1 MGSNSYGLPVKAG
14 LHETFLSDFPADM
27 VSRGARIGRVNTI
40 VRPIREANLCF
51 RRSQFD
57 WQSAAIL
64 KRWPY
69 IKAQSGNGMSQNLGL
84 SI

>member
-14 LHETFLSDFPADM
+14 LHQTFLSDFPADT

-40 VRPIREANLCF
+40 VSPIREANLCL

-64 KRWPY
+64 KHCTRRDLTSKLKP
-69 IKAQSGNGMSQNLGL
+69 GMAWVK
-84 SI
+84 I